1 MARPSSFNAALA
13 EDICAKIADGQSLR
27 AICKD
32 EEYPDRSTVFRWLA
46 DPINTDFRDQ
56 YARAREASADADAD
70 DIAYYA
76 RRAADGKIEPAA
88 ARAAIDGLKWSAG
101 KRKPKVYGD
110 KVAVVGGGKDDAPIR
125 HSHAFDLSKASD
137 EELDVLER
145 FIGRA
150 AHAAGDQGGEGQ
162 AEG

>member
-1 MARPSSFNAALA
+1 MAD
-13 EDICAKIADGQSLR
+13 DICNKIADGQSLR

-46 DPINTDFRDQ
+46 DPANTEFRDQ
-56 YARAREASADADAD
+56 YALAREASADADAD
-70 DIAYYA
+70 DIGHYA
-76 RRAADGKIEPAA
+76 REAAEGRIEPAA

-110 KVAVVGGGKDDAPIR
+110 KVALVGGGKDDAPIR
-125 HSHAFDLSKASD
+125 HSHAFDLSGATD

-150 AHAAGDQGGEGQ
+150 AHAGGDQSGADTPEG
-162 AEG
+162 